1 MLKGVVADL
10 VPCRVSPDPLNTL
23 DQNRTYNRSRSRKVG
38 EDLGVDFVGHFFE
51 GRHDGGCGRGGRAET
66 RKRWVER
73 KILSVVVPQ
82 TLFFLNPP

>member
-10 VPCRVSPDPLNTL
+10 VPCRVSPYPLNAL

-51 GRHDGGCGRGGRAET
+51 GRHDGGWGHCFESRHDGSCGRGGRAET
-66 RKRWVER
+66 ER
-73 KILSVVVPQ
+73 DG
-82 TLFFLNPP
+82 